1 MGKIIC
7 ISSQKG
13 GVGKTTTAVNLS
25 TALALAEQNTLLI
38 DLDFQKH
45 ATSMLAFPGSHDE
58 FSIYDVIIGKNPIED
73 TIRDTGIDFLKLISA
88 DTRLINADYGLSSNI
103 KKESSL
109 KEQLNRIKK
118 DFDFI
123 IIDSPPSFNRLGL
136 NGINAADIIL
146 IPLQCEYF
154 ALKSL
159 AQFFKIFNGLK
170 KKHNFE
176 TEIGGI
182 LLNMYDPH
190 EFVSTQIASDV
201 KKGFDGTVYKTII
214 PRSRS
219 IRESASH
226 GNSIILT
233 DIISEG
239 AKSFI
244 SLAREIIVNMHPSQ
258 E

>member
-13 GVGKTTTAVNLS
+13 GVGKTTVAVNLS
-25 TALALAEQNTLLI
+25 TALALAEKNILLVDI
-38 DLDFQKH
+38 DFQGH
-45 ATSMLAFPGSHDE
+45 ATGMLSPSGSHAGPG
-58 FSIYDVIIGKNPIED
+58 IYDVLSGRVPIEE
-73 TIRDTGIDFLKLISA
+73 TIKDAGIDFFKLISA
-88 DTRLINADYGLSSNI
+88 DTRLINADYGSGSGNG
-103 KKESSL
+103 KESPL
-109 KEQLNRIKK
+109 KGQLNKIKQ
-118 DFDFI
+118 DFDYI
-123 IIDSPPSFNRLGL
+123 IIDSPPSFGRLAIM
-136 NGINAADIIL
+136 GIRAADIIL

-159 AQFFKIFNGLK
+159 AQFFRIFRSLK
-170 KKHNFE
+170 DVHNYG

-182 LLNMYDPH
+182 LLNMYNPH
-190 EFVSTQIASDV
+190 EVVSAKIARDV
-201 KKGFDGTVYKTII
+201 QENFNGMVYKSII

-226 GNSIILT
+226 RKSLILT
-233 DIISEG
+233 DIKSEG

-244 SLAREIIVNMHPSQ
+244 SLAREIIGTMNSSK